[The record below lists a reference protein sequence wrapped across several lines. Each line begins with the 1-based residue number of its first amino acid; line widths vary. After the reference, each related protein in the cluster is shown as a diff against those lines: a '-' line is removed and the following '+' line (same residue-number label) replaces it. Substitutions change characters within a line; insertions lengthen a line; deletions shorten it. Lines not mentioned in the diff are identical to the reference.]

1 MIVMMIQPSEELMKL
16 CEEYKNV
23 TDIKEIEK
31 IRKKIHKEIVKQ
43 NEKLKDCPF
52 AH

>member
-1 MIVMMIQPSEELMKL
+1 MMIQPSEELMKL
-16 CEEYKNV
+16 SQQYKNA
-23 TDIKEIEK
+23 TDINEIEK

-43 NEKLKDCPF
+43 NEKIKDCPF